1 MIITIN
7 VGGKLFTTTT
17 ETLYRS
23 KYFKDISDGKTK
35 CERDEDGYIFLDRCP
50 KAFSHVLNFLRDDRY
65 PFPNEYEFELE
76 TYLIAFKIDTSPEIE
91 LIQCKQCKIRKTE
104 PKYVYCDFCVRGMM
118 QA

>member
-23 KYFKDISDGKTK
+23 KYFRDISNGNPR
-35 CERDEDGYIFLDRCP
+35 CERDENGNIFIDRCP

-65 PFPNEYEFELE
+65 PFPDEYEFELE
-76 TYLIAFKIDTSPEIE
+76 AYLIAFKMNVPEEVE
-91 LIQCKQCKIRKTE
+91 LVPCKQCKIRQTE
-104 PKYVYCDFCVRGMM
+104 PKYAYCDFCVRGMM
-118 QA
+118 EV

>member
-23 KYFKDISDGKTK
+23 KYFQDISNNLIK
-35 CERDEDGYIFLDRCP
+35 CERDDNGNIFIDRCP
-50 KAFSHVLNFLRDDRY
+50 KVFHYVLNFLRDGRY

-76 TYLIAFKIDTSPEIE
+76 FYLIAYKQTESEVEMVP
-91 LIQCKQCKIRKTE
+91 CKKCKLRQTE

-118 QA
+118 QV